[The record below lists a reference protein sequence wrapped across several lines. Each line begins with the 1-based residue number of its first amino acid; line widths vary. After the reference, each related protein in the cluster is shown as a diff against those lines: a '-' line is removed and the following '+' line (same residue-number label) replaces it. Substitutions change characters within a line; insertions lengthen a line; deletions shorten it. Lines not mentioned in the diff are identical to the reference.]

1 MKLHLYFA
9 RKFLMFFV
17 GLTVAFFILLVL
29 IDLIE
34 EAQRFE
40 AGTIT
45 LAEALGLTLLK
56 SPKSMYIIMP
66 LIAVLSSLALFLSLA
81 RSSELV
87 VTRSAGRS
95 ALQALWA
102 PFLLMI
108 LIGIGLVTILNP
120 IVAAT
125 TKQYESL
132 IESYSTGETN
142 VFSISKEGL
151 WLRQGSPS
159 GQTVIRA
166 ENANWDG
173 SILYEVT
180 LITFAKDGGPIRR
193 LEAASARLEEGYWRL
208 EDIKAWPLVSGI
220 NPEANASVFS
230 SLRVPSTLTR
240 ESLSDSLGEPSLIP
254 LWEIPGHV
262 QDLENAGFS
271 ARRHQVWFHMELARP
286 VFLAAMVLI
295 GAGFTMR
302 HTRFG
307 RTGLMVLFAVLLAF
321 GLYFIRNFAQIL
333 GENGQISVLWAAWT
347 PPIAGILLSLGI
359 ILHMEDE

>member
-1 MKLHLYFA
+1 MKLHMYFA
-9 RKFLMFFV
+9 RKFLIYFL
-17 GLTVAFFILLVL
+17 GLTVGFFILLVL

-56 SPKSMYIIMP
+56 SPRSMYIIMP
-66 LIAVLSSLALFLSLA
+66 LVAVLSSLALFLSLA

-87 VTRSAGRS
+87 VARSAGRS
-95 ALQALWA
+95 ALLALWA

-108 LIGIGLVTILNP
+108 LIGVGLITILNP
-120 IVAAT
+120 IAAAT
-125 TKQYESL
+125 TKQYEAL
-132 IESYSTGETN
+132 LDSYRTGETN
-142 VFSISKEGL
+142 VFSISQEGL
-151 WLRQGSPS
+151 WLRQGNPT

-173 SILYEVT
+173 SILYNVSM
-180 LITFAKDGGPIRR
+180 ITFAKNGGPIRR
-193 LEAASARLEEGYWRL
+193 LEAASARLETGYWHL
-208 EDIKAWPLVSGI
+208 TQVKAWPLVVGL
-220 NPEANASVFS
+220 NPEANASEFAT
-230 SLRVPSTLTR
+230 LRVPSTLTR

-254 LWEIPGHV
+254 LWEIPAQV
-262 QDLENAGFS
+262 KALEAAGFS
-271 ARRHQVWFHMELARP
+271 ARRHQVWFQMELARP
-286 VFLAAMVLI
+286 LFLGAMVLI

-307 RTGLMVLFAVLLAF
+307 RTGLMVLFAVMLAF

-333 GENGQISVLWAAWT
+333 GENGQIPILWAAWT
-347 PPIAGILLSLGI
+347 PPVAGILLSLGI
-359 ILHMEDE
+359 ILHMEDG

>member
-9 RKFLMFFV
+9 RKFLVFFT
-17 GLTVAFFILLVL
+17 GLTVGFFILLVL

-87 VTRSAGRS
+87 VARSAGRS

-102 PFLLMI
+102 PFLLML
-108 LIGIGLVTILNP
+108 LIGVGLITILNP

-125 TKQYESL
+125 TKQYEAL
-132 IESYSTGETN
+132 IDSYTTGENN

-151 WLRQGSPS
+151 WLRQGNPA

-166 ENANWDG
+166 ESANWDG
-173 SILYEVT
+173 SELYNVT
-180 LITFAKDGGPIRR
+180 LITFAKEGGPIRR
-193 LEAASARLEEGYWRL
+193 LEAASARLEDGYWRL
-208 EDIKAWPLVSGI
+208 SNIKAWPLVTGL
-220 NPEANASVFS
+220 NPEANASEFAT
-230 SLRVPSTLTR
+230 LRVPSTLTR

-254 LWEIPGHV
+254 LWDILGHV
-262 QDLENAGFS
+262 QSLEDAGFS
-271 ARRHQVWFHMELARP
+271 ARRHQVWFQMELARP
-286 VFLAAMVLI
+286 LFLGAMVLI

-307 RTGLMVLFAVLLAF
+307 RTGLMVLIAVLLAF

-333 GENGQISVLWAAWT
+333 GENGQISILWAAWT
-347 PPIAGILLSLGI
+347 PPVAGILLSLGI